1 MGASGDARGD
11 RRNPVVKW
19 LEGVR
24 SGEILG
30 GPG

>member
-1 MGASGDARGD
+1 MGASGHNDGD

-24 SGEILG
+24 SGEVLG